1 MAGTGPRP
9 VGTHTLTDTALPP
22 GTQDGNSALHNA
34 ANEGHVAVV
43 RLLLRAGATLEL
55 PNESGK
61 TPLFEACSGGQA
73 AVTLLLLEAGA
84 NVNAS
89 DEVRAHGRALLPA
102 FQLIPPPAWSPRQ
115 FGETPLF
122 AAATEGEVEVV
133 RVLLAQPGVLV
144 DAVNDVRPR
153 LRKSSGG
160 AWAAV
165 SQTSHAPHPACVV
178 PPPVRAHDTHRVQP

>member
-55 PNESGK
+55 RNESGK

-89 DEVRAHGRALLPA
+89 DEVRARGRALLPVS
-102 FQLIPPPAWSPRQ
+102 QLIHA
-115 FGETPLF
+115 PLGPH
-122 AAATEGEVEVV
+122 ASLV
-133 RVLLAQPGVLV
+133 RRPCSR
-144 DAVNDVRPR
+144 RPR
-153 LRKSSGG
+153 RGRWTSC
-160 AWAAV
+160 ACCWP
-165 SQTSHAPHPACVV
+165 SQASWWTLSTTCV
-178 PPPVRAHDTHRVQP
+178 PV